1 MREVSKMVR
10 TEARTQFI
18 RVRKRGVSQMVSEL
32 VFAEILVS
40 VLEMSLKMVS
50 ELVFQARRQFF
61 FV

>member
-1 MREVSKMVR
+1 
-10 TEARTQFI
+10 
-18 RVRKRGVSQMVSEL
+18 MVSEL

>member
-1 MREVSKMVR
+1 MVR